1 MYVPEQEAVV
11 ACRSIA
17 RSTGL
22 LLGGSSGSAIAAIA
36 RVANDICPED
46 SVIAICPD
54 MGEKYLDTIYDDI
67 WVSTH
72 FPELKPIVT
81 HDNEI
86 HEEIRWGYAINT
98 QLTDEENGLL
108 RIYSQS
114 AVSLAL

>member
-72 FPELKPIVT
+72 FTELKPIVT

-86 HEEIRWGYAINT
+86 HEEIRW
-98 QLTDEENGLL
+98 DMP
-108 RIYSQS
+108 
-114 AVSLAL
+114 